1 MTQAYYRTWRPKN
14 WDEVT
19 GQDHVIKTLHNA
31 VQNNRISH
39 AYLFSGP
46 RGTGKTTSARLLAKA
61 VNCTNPDL
69 SKRPCNECAYCKQ
82 VNDGKF
88 LDLIEIDAASNTSV
102 EDVRDLREKINYSP
116 TQAKYKVYIIDEVH
130 MLSTPA
136 FNALLKTLEEPP
148 EHAIFILATTDIFK
162 IPATVLSRCQR
173 YEFRRI
179 SVQQMVDYLHP
190 RIEKEKISIDDE
202 ALLFIARQSTGSMRD
217 AISLL
222 DQLASSG
229 EKITLKFAQVVLGTA
244 TNQLVIDLA
253 NALIHR
259 DHAKGLEIV
268 QTAQDAGS
276 DARQFARQVVDY
288 LRTLMLAKAEGVE
301 RTDVPPEIKARVK
314 EQSDQLDNAHLLT
327 FIRLFSTA
335 AGETPRGGTWQ
346 PGLQLELAV
355 VQSMEFAATQGGNEP
370 RSVSLNQTVVGPKTK
385 PENEPISSPSKDSSF
400 PVVKAPPMVSEP
412 VLTNTQPQKE
422 GIPGGNQVSLITQH
436 WKEIKEAVKAKRVPT
451 SGLLNSSTPLIKGNT
466 LVLGFQ
472 GEVVRSKMDTP
483 ENIELTRLAIKEV
496 CGIDVTIRCIVNN
509 RNGTAVPADED
520 IESDGLVGT
529 ALGQGGQIVQKD

>member
-19 GQDHVIKTLHNA
+19 GQDHVIKTLRNA
-31 VQNNRISH
+31 VKNGRITH

-46 RGTGKTTSARLLAKA
+46 RGTGKTTTARLLAKA
-61 VNCTNPDL
+61 VNCTNEDQ
-69 SKRPCNECAYCKQ
+69 SKHPCNECSFCKQ
-82 VNDGKF
+82 VNEGEF

-179 SVQQMVDYLHP
+179 SVQQMVDYLRP
-190 RIEKEKISIDDE
+190 RIEKEKISIDDD

-229 EKITLKFAQVVLGTA
+229 EKITLAFAQIVLGTA
-244 TNQLVIDLA
+244 TNQLVIDLTD
-253 NALIHR
+253 ALIHR
-259 DHAKGLEIV
+259 DHAKGLEII

-288 LRTLMLAKAEGVE
+288 LRALMLAKAEGME
-301 RTDVPPEIKARVK
+301 RSDVPPEIKAKAK
-314 EQSDQLDNAHLLT
+314 EQADQLDNARLLN
-327 FIRLFSTA
+327 FIRLFSVA

-355 VQSMEFAATQGGNEP
+355 VQAMEYAVLPSSTEP
-370 RSVSLNQTVVGPKTK
+370 RSTPATQTTNVQRTK
-385 PENEPISSPSKDSSF
+385 PENVPVSSPARSSSAGASKISQ
-400 PVVKAPPMVSEP
+400 KVSEP
-412 VLTNTQPQKE
+412 IPASIQPQKE
-422 GIPGGNQVSLITQH
+422 ESTGGNQSSVITQR
-436 WKEIKEAVKAKRVPT
+436 WKEIKEAVKAKRVPV
-451 SGLLNSSTPLIKGNT
+451 SGLLNSSTPMIRGNT
-466 LVLGFQ
+466 LTLGFQ

-483 ENIELTRLAIKEV
+483 ENIELTRQAIKEI
-496 CGIDVTIRCIVNN
+496 CGIEVTIRCIVNN

-520 IESDGLVGT
+520 IENDGLVGT
-529 ALGQGGQIVQKD
+529 ALGQGGQIVHKD

>member
-19 GQDHVIKTLHNA
+19 GQDHVIKTLRNA
-31 VQNNRISH
+31 VQNGRITH

-46 RGTGKTTSARLLAKA
+46 RGTGKTTTARLLAKA
-61 VNCTNPDL
+61 VNCTNEDQ
-69 SKRPCNECAYCKQ
+69 SKRPDNECAFCKQ
-82 VNDGKF
+82 VNDGEF

-179 SVQQMVDYLHP
+179 SVQQMVDYLRP
-190 RIEKEKISIDDE
+190 RIEKEKISIDDD

-229 EKITLKFAQVVLGTA
+229 EKITLAFAQVVLGTA
-244 TNQLVIDLA
+244 TNQLVIDLT

-259 DHAKGLEIV
+259 DHARGLEII
-268 QTAQDAGS
+268 QIAQDAGS
-276 DARQFARQVVDY
+276 DTRQFARQVVDY
-288 LRTLMLAKAEGVE
+288 LRALMLAKAEGIE
-301 RTDVPPEIKARVK
+301 RTDVPPEIRAKVK
-314 EQSDQLDNAHLLT
+314 EQSDQLDNTRLLN

-355 VQSMEFAATQGGNEP
+355 VQAMEFAAPQGGNDP
-370 RSVSLNQTVVGPKTK
+370 RLSSLNQTVTVQKSK
-385 PENEPISSPSKDSSF
+385 PPSEPISPPIKSSSAS
-400 PVVKAPPMVSEP
+400 VVKTPPKVEEP
-412 VLTNTQPQKE
+412 VPAKIQPQKE
-422 GIPGGNQVSLITQH
+422 GPASATQVSVITQR
-436 WKEIKEAVKAKRVPT
+436 WKEIKEAVKAKRVPV
-451 SGLLNSSTPLIKGNT
+451 SGLLNSSTPMIKGNT
-466 LVLGFQ
+466 LTLGFQ

-483 ENIELTRLAIKEV
+483 ENIELTRQAIKEV

-529 ALGQGGQIVQKD
+529 ALGQGGQLVHKD

>member
-19 GQDHVIKTLHNA
+19 GQDHVIKTLRNA
-31 VQNNRISH
+31 VQNGRITH

-46 RGTGKTTSARLLAKA
+46 RGTGKTTTARLLAKA
-61 VNCTNPDL
+61 VNCTNEDQ
-69 SKRPCNECAYCKQ
+69 SKRPDNECAFCKQ
-82 VNDGKF
+82 VNDGEF

-179 SVQQMVDYLHP
+179 SVQQMVDYLRP
-190 RIEKEKISIDDE
+190 RIEKEKISIDDD

-229 EKITLKFAQVVLGTA
+229 EKITLAFAQVVLGTA
-244 TNQLVIDLA
+244 TNQLVIDLT

-259 DHAKGLEIV
+259 DHARGLEII
-268 QTAQDAGS
+268 QIAQDAGS
-276 DARQFARQVVDY
+276 DTRQFARQVVDY
-288 LRTLMLAKAEGVE
+288 LRALMLAKAEGIE
-301 RTDVPPEIKARVK
+301 RTDVPPEIKAKVK
-314 EQSDQLDNAHLLT
+314 EQSDQLDNTRLLN

-355 VQSMEFAATQGGNEP
+355 VQAMEFAAPQGGNDP
-370 RSVSLNQTVVGPKTK
+370 RLSSLNQTVTVQKSK
-385 PENEPISSPSKDSSF
+385 PPSEPISPPIKSSSAS
-400 PVVKAPPMVSEP
+400 VVKTPPKVEEP
-412 VLTNTQPQKE
+412 VPAKIQPQKE
-422 GIPGGNQVSLITQH
+422 GPASATQVSVITQR
-436 WKEIKEAVKAKRVPT
+436 WKEIKKAVKAKRVPV
-451 SGLLNSSTPLIKGNT
+451 SGLLNSSTPMIKGNT
-466 LVLGFQ
+466 LTLGFQ

-483 ENIELTRLAIKEV
+483 ENIELTRQAIKEV

-529 ALGQGGQIVQKD
+529 ALGQGGQLVHKD

>member
-19 GQDHVIKTLHNA
+19 GQDHVIKTLRNA
-31 VQNNRISH
+31 VQNGRISH

-46 RGTGKTTSARLLAKA
+46 RGTGKTTTARLLAKA
-61 VNCTNPDL
+61 VNCTNADQ
-69 SKRPCNECAYCKQ
+69 SKRPCNECSFCKE
-82 VNDGKF
+82 VNEGEF

-179 SVQQMVDYLHP
+179 SVQQMVDYLRP
-190 RIEKEKISIDDE
+190 RIAKEKISIEDD
-202 ALLFIARQSTGSMRD
+202 ALTFIARQSTGSMRD

-229 EKITLKFAQVVLGTA
+229 EKITLAFAQVVLGTA
-244 TNQLVIDLA
+244 TNQLVIDLV
-253 NALIHR
+253 NALIQR
-259 DHAKGLEIV
+259 DHARGLEII

-276 DARQFARQVVDY
+276 DTRQFARQLVDY
-288 LRTLMLAKAEGVE
+288 LRALMLAKAEGVE
-301 RTDVPPEIKARVK
+301 RTDVPPEIKAKVK
-314 EQSDQLDNAHLLT
+314 EQADQLDNGRLLY

-355 VQSMEFAATQGGNEP
+355 VQAMEYAT
-370 RSVSLNQTVVGPKTK
+370 
-385 PENEPISSPSKDSSF
+385 
-400 PVVKAPPMVSEP
+400 PMVSVGLHPSSLDQAPPVQKSKPTSEIATPPTKNPPASAVKIPPKNEEP
-412 VLTNTQPQKE
+412 VSIKNQPQKE
-422 GIPGGNQVSLITQH
+422 GTAVSNQVSVITQR
-436 WKEIKEAVKAKRVPT
+436 WKEIKEAVKARRVPV

-466 LVLGFQ
+466 LTLGFQ

-483 ENIELTRLAIKEV
+483 ENIELTRQAIKEV
-496 CGIDVTIRCIVNN
+496 CGVDVTIRCIVNN

-529 ALGQGGQIVQKD
+529 ALGQGGQIVHKD

>member
-19 GQDHVIKTLHNA
+19 GQDHVIKTLRNA
-31 VQNNRISH
+31 VQNGRITH

-46 RGTGKTTSARLLAKA
+46 RGTGKTTTARLLAKA
-61 VNCTNPDL
+61 VNCTNEDQ
-69 SKRPCNECAYCKQ
+69 SKRPDNECTFCKQ

-173 YEFRRI
+173 FEFRRI
-179 SVQQMVDYLHP
+179 SVQQMVDYLRP
-190 RIEKEKISIDDE
+190 RIEKEKISIDDD

-229 EKITLKFAQVVLGTA
+229 EKITLAFAQVVLGTA
-244 TNQLVIDLA
+244 TNQLVIDLT

-259 DHAKGLEIV
+259 DHARGLEII

-276 DARQFARQVVDY
+276 DTRQFARQVVDY
-288 LRTLMLAKAEGVE
+288 LRALMLAKAEGIE
-301 RTDVPPEIKARVK
+301 RTDVPPEIKAKVK
-314 EQSDQLDNAHLLT
+314 EQSDQLENTRLLN

-355 VQSMEFAATQGGNEP
+355 VQAMEFATPQGGNEP
-370 RSVSLNQTVVGPKTK
+370 RPSSLNQTVTVQKSK
-385 PENEPISSPSKDSSF
+385 PPSEPISSPIKSSSAS
-400 PVVKAPPMVSEP
+400 VVKSPQKVEEP
-412 VLTNTQPQKE
+412 VHAKIQPQKE
-422 GIPGGNQVSLITQH
+422 GTASATQVSVITQR
-436 WKEIKEAVKAKRVPT
+436 WKEIKEAVKAKRVPV
-451 SGLLNSSTPLIKGNT
+451 SGLLNSSTPMIKGNT
-466 LVLGFQ
+466 LTLGFQ

-483 ENIELTRLAIKEV
+483 ENIELTRQAIKEV

-529 ALGQGGQIVQKD
+529 ALGQGGQIVHKD

>member
-19 GQDHVIKTLHNA
+19 GQDHVIKTLRNA
-31 VQNNRISH
+31 VQNGRITH

-46 RGTGKTTSARLLAKA
+46 RGTGKTTTARLLAKA
-61 VNCTNPDL
+61 VNCTNEDQ
-69 SKRPCNECAYCKQ
+69 SKRPCNECAFCKQ
-82 VNDGKF
+82 VNDGEF

-179 SVQQMVDYLHP
+179 SVQQMVDYLRP
-190 RIEKEKISIDDE
+190 RIEKEKISIDDD

-229 EKITLKFAQVVLGTA
+229 EKITLAFAQVVLGTA
-244 TNQLVIDLA
+244 TNQLVIDLT

-259 DHAKGLEIV
+259 DHARGLEII
-268 QTAQDAGS
+268 QIALDAGS
-276 DARQFARQVVDY
+276 DTRQFARQVVDY
-288 LRTLMLAKAEGVE
+288 LRALMLAKAEGIE
-301 RTDVPPEIKARVK
+301 RTDVPPEIKAKVK
-314 EQSDQLDNAHLLT
+314 EQSDQLDNTRLLN

-355 VQSMEFAATQGGNEP
+355 VQAMEFAAPQGGNDP
-370 RSVSLNQTVVGPKTK
+370 RLSSLNQTVTVQKSK
-385 PENEPISSPSKDSSF
+385 PPSEPISPPIKSSSAS
-400 PVVKAPPMVSEP
+400 VVKTPPKVEEP
-412 VLTNTQPQKE
+412 VPAKIQPQKE
-422 GIPGGNQVSLITQH
+422 GPASATQVSVITQR
-436 WKEIKEAVKAKRVPT
+436 WKEIKEAVKTKRVPV
-451 SGLLNSSTPLIKGNT
+451 SGLLNSSTPMIKGNT
-466 LVLGFQ
+466 LTLGFQ

-483 ENIELTRLAIKEV
+483 ENIELTRQAIKEV
-496 CGIDVTIRCIVNN
+496 CGIDVTIRCIVNS

-529 ALGQGGQIVQKD
+529 ALGQGGQLVHKD

>member
-19 GQDHVIKTLHNA
+19 GQDHVIKTLRNA
-31 VQNNRISH
+31 VQNGRVSH

-46 RGTGKTTSARLLAKA
+46 RGTGKTTTARLLAKA
-61 VNCTNPDL
+61 VNCTNEDL
-69 SKRPCNECAYCKQ
+69 AKRPCNQCAFCKE
-82 VNDGKF
+82 VNDGEF

-148 EHAIFILATTDIFK
+148 EHALFILATTDVFK

-179 SVQQMVDYLHP
+179 SVQQMVDYLRP
-190 RIEKEKISIDDE
+190 RIEKEKISIEDD
-202 ALLFIARQSTGSMRD
+202 ALVFIARQSTGSMRD

-229 EKITLKFAQVVLGTA
+229 EKITLAFAQVVLGTA
-244 TNQLVIDLA
+244 TNQLVIDLIH
-253 NALIHR
+253 ALILR
-259 DHAKGLEIV
+259 DHAKGLEII

-276 DARQFARQVVDY
+276 DTRQFARQVVDY
-288 LRTLMLAKAEGVE
+288 LRALMLAKAGGIE
-301 RTDVPPEIKARVK
+301 RTDVPPEIKAIVK
-314 EQSDQLDNAHLLT
+314 EQADQLDNANLLN
-327 FIRLFSTA
+327 FIRLFTAA

-355 VQSMEFAATQGGNEP
+355 VQAMEFAVLPGGADP
-370 RSVSLNQTVVGPKTK
+370 RSIPITQSPFLQKNKLVT
-385 PENEPISSPSKDSSF
+385 EPIPAPTKGSQVPATRTSQKVSDPIPTADQPSKELPS
-400 PVVKAPPMVSEP
+400 
-412 VLTNTQPQKE
+412 
-422 GIPGGNQVSLITQH
+422 GGKQISVIIQR
-436 WKEIKEAVKAKRVPT
+436 WKEIKEAVKVKRVPV
-451 SGLLNSSTPLIKGNT
+451 SGLLNSSTPMIKGNALT
-466 LVLGFQ
+466 LGFQ

-483 ENIELTRLAIKEV
+483 ENIELTRQAIMDI
-496 CGIDVTIRCIVNN
+496 CGIDVTVRCIVNN
-509 RNGTAVPADED
+509 RNGSSVPADED

-529 ALGQGGQIVQKD
+529 ALGQGGQIVHKD

>member
-1 MTQAYYRTWRPKN
+1 MTQAYYRSWRPKN

-19 GQDHVIKTLHNA
+19 GQDHIIKTLRNA
-31 VQNNRISH
+31 VQNGKVSH

-46 RGTGKTTSARLLAKA
+46 RGTGKTTTARLLAKA
-61 VNCTNPDL
+61 INCLEPDA
-69 SKRPCNECAYCKQ
+69 SKRPCNQCDCCKQ
-82 VNDGKF
+82 VNAGSF

-179 SVQQMVDYLHP
+179 SVQQMVDYLRP
-190 RIEKEKISIDDE
+190 QIEKEKISIADD

-229 EKITLKFAQVVLGTA
+229 EKISLEFARVVLGTA
-244 TNQLVIDLA
+244 TNQLVIDLVDA
-253 NALIHR
+253 IIDG
-259 DHAKGLEIV
+259 DHARGLEIIK
-268 QTAQDAGS
+268 TAQDAGS
-276 DARQFARQVVDY
+276 DPRQFARQVVDY
-288 LRTLMLAKAEGVE
+288 LRALMLAKAEGVD
-301 RTDVPPEIKARVK
+301 RADVPPEMKTQVK
-314 EQSDQLDNAHLLT
+314 KQSDQLDNSRLLA
-327 FIRLFSTA
+327 FIRFFSAA

-355 VQSMEFAATQGGNEP
+355 VQCLEFSISLAGNGL
-370 RSVSLNQTVVGPKTK
+370 RSAPLHPTAGIQKPKT
-385 PENEPISSPSKDSSF
+385 ENESSTSPGKISSPS
-400 PVVKAPPMVSEP
+400 VKPQPGGPDTVQVNEP
-412 VLTNTQPQKE
+412 PQKE
-422 GIPGGNQVSLITQH
+422 IASASENQVSLITQR
-436 WKEIKEAVKAKRVPT
+436 WTAIKDAVKSRRVPT
-451 SGLLNSSTPLIKGNT
+451 AGLLNSSTPMIKGNT

-472 GEVVRSKMDTP
+472 GEVVRSKMDTQ
-483 ENIELTRLAIKEV
+483 ENLELTRQAIRDV
-496 CGIDVTIRCIVNN
+496 CGIDVSIRCIVNN
-509 RNGTAVPADED
+509 RNGTSVPADAD

-529 ALGQGGQIVQKD
+529 ALGQGGQIVHKD

>member
-19 GQDHVIKTLHNA
+19 GQDHVIKTLRHA
-31 VQNNRISH
+31 VQNGRITH

-46 RGTGKTTSARLLAKA
+46 RGTGKTTTARLLAKA
-61 VNCTNPDL
+61 VNCTNEDQ
-69 SKRPCNECAYCKQ
+69 SKRPDNECAFCKQ
-82 VNDGKF
+82 VNDGEF

-179 SVQQMVDYLHP
+179 SVQQMVDYLRP
-190 RIEKEKISIDDE
+190 RIEKEKISIDDD

-229 EKITLKFAQVVLGTA
+229 EKITLAFAQVVLGTA
-244 TNQLVIDLA
+244 TNQLVIDLT

-259 DHAKGLEIV
+259 DHARGLEII
-268 QTAQDAGS
+268 QIAQDAGS
-276 DARQFARQVVDY
+276 DTRQFARQVVDY
-288 LRTLMLAKAEGVE
+288 LRALMLAKAEGIE
-301 RTDVPPEIKARVK
+301 RTDVPPEIRAKVK
-314 EQSDQLDNAHLLT
+314 EQSDQLDNTRLLN

-355 VQSMEFAATQGGNEP
+355 VQAMEFAAPQGGNDP
-370 RSVSLNQTVVGPKTK
+370 RLSSLNQTVTVQKSK
-385 PENEPISSPSKDSSF
+385 PPSEPISPPIKSSSAS
-400 PVVKAPPMVSEP
+400 VVKTPPKVEEP
-412 VLTNTQPQKE
+412 VPAKIQPQKE
-422 GIPGGNQVSLITQH
+422 GPASATQVSVITQR
-436 WKEIKEAVKAKRVPT
+436 WKEIKEAVKAKRVPV
-451 SGLLNSSTPLIKGNT
+451 SGLLNSSTPMIKGNT
-466 LVLGFQ
+466 LTLGFQ

-483 ENIELTRLAIKEV
+483 ENIELTRQAIKEV

-529 ALGQGGQIVQKD
+529 ALGQGGQLVHKD